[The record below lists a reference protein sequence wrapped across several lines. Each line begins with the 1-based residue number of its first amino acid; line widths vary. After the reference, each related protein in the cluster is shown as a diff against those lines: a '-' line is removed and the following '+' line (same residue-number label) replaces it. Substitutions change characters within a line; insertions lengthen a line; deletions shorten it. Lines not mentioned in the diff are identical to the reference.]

1 MNIVDQTSSYFS
13 NINNLQSD
21 QQQQINRTNVSS
33 VGSSKG
39 WPSSEVQQT
48 TVSNDD
54 LYAED
59 DLGFDPF
66 HETQKALAE
75 MLESESK
82 LQNIYTTSPSP
93 HSFTS
98 NQSSQQQT
106 AGNLTH
112 QLNGPSQHPTS
123 SPSNTSNG
131 MPNLPPGL
139 PSSSSSAT
147 TSSSMNS
154 SRLPLKQPPPGFGHQ
169 SLLSQESHSFGM
181 GPQNSGPI
189 NDSNFQNAVNQHPYT
204 GQQNDFLGRD

>member
-82 LQNIYTTSPSP
+82 LQAELQKQLQEQRQQQQQIQQQQQQQQNHNNQAQQQPHRHLYQHQASTGQIPNFPNSQNQRLNDDTSPPLQQLRHESP
-93 HSFTS
+93 VMNRAPIGTS
-98 NQSSQQQT
+98 GGSS
-106 AGNLTH
+106 G
-112 QLNGPSQHPTS
+112 G
-123 SPSNTSNG
+123 
-131 MPNLPPGL
+131 
-139 PSSSSSAT
+139 
-147 TSSSMNS
+147 
-154 SRLPLKQPPPGFGHQ
+154 
-169 SLLSQESHSFGM
+169 
-181 GPQNSGPI
+181 
-189 NDSNFQNAVNQHPYT
+189 
-204 GQQNDFLGRD
+204 